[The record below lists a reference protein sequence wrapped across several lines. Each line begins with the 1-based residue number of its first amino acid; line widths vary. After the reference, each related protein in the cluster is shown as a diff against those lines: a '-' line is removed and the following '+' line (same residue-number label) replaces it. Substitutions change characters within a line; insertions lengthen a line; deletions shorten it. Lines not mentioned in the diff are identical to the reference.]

1 MKILAAVL
9 LSLSIGGCATMTPE
23 QQRQFVD
30 GMAAGAAAYN
40 AGARPYEREHQEIHC
55 TSTRIGDF
63 VDTTCR

>member
-1 MKILAAVL
+1 
-9 LSLSIGGCATMTPE
+9 MTPE